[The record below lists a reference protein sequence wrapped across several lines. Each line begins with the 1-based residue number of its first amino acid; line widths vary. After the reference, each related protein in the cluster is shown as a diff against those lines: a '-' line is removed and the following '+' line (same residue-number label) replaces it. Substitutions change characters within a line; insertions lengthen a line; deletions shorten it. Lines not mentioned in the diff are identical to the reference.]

1 MAGSARY
8 TAVLDACVLY
18 PAPLRDVLLSLG
30 RAGLYHAR
38 WTNQIQDEWMRKLQA
53 QRPDIADDKLRRTCE
68 LMNVAIPDCL
78 IENYEALID
87 KIHLPDPDDRHVV
100 AAAIIGH
107 ADAIVTFNLKDF
119 PVSALSV
126 YNIEAQHPDDFVVN
140 QLELHELAALTAIKE
155 MRARLNNPPKSAT
168 ELIATFEGN
177 QLIQTAAW
185 LRRAEKLI

>member
-38 WTNQIQDEWMRKLQA
+38 WTHQIHDEWMRNLLA
-53 QRPDIADDKLRRTCE
+53 QRPDLAEDKLRRTRE
-68 LMNVAIPDCL
+68 LMNTAIPDSL
-78 IENYEALID
+78 IENYEVLID
-87 KIHLPDPDDRHVV
+87 KIQLPDPEDRHVV

-119 PVSALSV
+119 PASV
-126 YNIEAQHPDDFVVN
+126 LGAYNIEAQHPDDFIVN

-155 MRARLNNPPKSAT
+155 MRARLNKPPRSAA
-168 ELIATFEGN
+168 ELIATYEGN
-177 QLIQTAAW
+177 QLAQTAAW

>member
-38 WTNQIQDEWMRKLQA
+38 WTHQIHDEWMRNLQA
-53 QRPDIADDKLRRTCE
+53 QRPDITEDKLRRTRE
-68 LMNVAIPDCL
+68 LMDTAIPDCL
-78 IENYEALID
+78 IENYEVLIE
-87 KIHLPDPDDRHVV
+87 KIQLPDPDDRHVV

-119 PVSALSV
+119 PVSALSA
-126 YNIEAQHPDDFVVN
+126 YNIEAQHPDDFIVN

>member
-30 RAGLYHAR
+30 RAELFHAR
-38 WTNQIQDEWMRKLQA
+38 WTRHIREEWVRNLLAK
-53 QRPDIADDKLRRTCE
+53 RPDISEDQLRRTSE
-68 LMNVAIPDCL
+68 LMTAAIPDCL

-87 KIHLPDPDDRHVV
+87 KIQLPDADDRHVV

-119 PVSALSV
+119 PAAVLGA
-126 YNIEAQHPDDFVVN
+126 YNIEAQHPDDFIVN

-155 MRARLNNPPKSAT
+155 MRARLIKPPRSAA
-168 ELIATFEGN
+168 ELIATFESN
-177 QLIQTAAW
+177 QLTQTAGW

>member
-38 WTNQIQDEWMRKLQA
+38 WTNQIQDEWVRNLQA

-68 LMNVAIPDCL
+68 LMNMAIPDCL

-119 PVSALSV
+119 PQSVLSA
-126 YNIEAQHPDDFVVN
+126 YNIEAQHPDDFIVN
-140 QLELHELAALTAIKE
+140 QLELHELLALTAIKE
-155 MRARLNNPPKSAT
+155 MRARLAKPPRSPA
-168 ELIATFEGN
+168 ELIATCERN
-177 QLIQTAAW
+177 QLTQTAGW